1 MLPVS
6 KSFNS
11 AYIIHF
17 IESGLQSIF
26 DPIYKIVLKEQTGE
40 ADVKM
45 LLVQMHEHQQN
56 VLGEVSEEYKWIF
69 NWSPIKA
76 LIYIRDEFNKQGYP
90 ISMLDQFMKEPEEIK
105 DIIKAGYC
113 EHPEICIADFLFVQ
127 DKPEF
132 NNFTFNE
139 EELKQFEERPIEEWL
154 LLMRELKIPMKGEV
168 DEFTTSLQSINN
180 LSYGWDKLKVAKVQ
194 EAMNPTESI
203 MNGIEL
209 SEVFAGN
216 YNLIPST
223 ETQDSELNQDLIVDN
238 EHFNSL
244 TQQRQYQ
251 INHFLKSNHKKLLNN
266 ISHDV
271 QVVFSV
277 IDTFNEQSLKSE
289 LKSIRHS
296 LYSTNIEAESLN
308 AFRKIKSLRKNYNT
322 TNVLTGMEAIVHG
335 YLPIVHQY
343 SRLIG
348 SKLTYNN
355 NNYLLTIGNYIR
367 KPVQTYKKIQL
378 SSAMQ
383 GGNANDNTTK
393 IREVIKTVYRLI
405 PRVVYINGGD
415 NKKQE
420 KKQPKD
426 SESNE
431 KFNPYNHIVQSSA
444 TEQYIN
450 SLKKIVDDF
459 NKEYATEYR
468 IISDMLVK
476 IPNMKFEH
484 VNKNAAIVFLNQLEK
499 VMITSAKS
507 TIAISGAFAAK
518 DINEVYIRAVKSLI
532 KSLDELHEDTFS
544 GLIKPLNAI
553 IDACKA
559 SKYAYVEAR
568 NKYLVSSKS
577 DYELLYR
584 DDITSEIYKPCNLK
598 KSEIR
603 CVRDSIKRII
613 TIFNSRS
620 GDNTRSGTKDILTKY
635 IADISNRDRLIEN
648 YFKDME
654 TAVKIPLSKNFGKD
668 LKQIKQLISMKLVWI
683 NETKEAYLWLNRIL
697 DKFLVQSRLDA
708 LKQKALT
715 KDEIDTIATA
725 YIGFS
730 RYYGS
735 IQGIVKQFEDFLKTP
750 EKIVNYFAL
759 FRLGRATLE
768 NIGGLDFLETIYKK
782 FDIGS
787 DSIDWTTFKPKLYGY
802 LANSL
807 IGLDIYQK
815 YTFKD
820 NGKDINMFRPVDHN
834 WLRVPIND
842 VLLNGKYTADEFVA
856 MNPVEQKDKIFI
868 ETIAHDILGLNS
880 IEIIQGV
887 AGAAPINPT
896 LAQCAI
902 NDAMKDG
909 KLGDNKFLI
918 GFSMSASPRFNAM
931 TLDNF
936 NNYVIQSMFTP
947 VVQLID
953 KYIAQRYEGSIDL
966 TTNTNMMLQGGDKFN
981 GASVFDLIDN
991 QTMKNV
997 SVYPEAVQF
1006 YVSAYVIMN
1015 KYGEIYGNNDDVH
1028 LRFSKLSGLARLQKC
1043 FTSNKFV
1050 IVDNFELQIFVSV
1063 MNDYWNSVGGEIK
1076 DRTIKAIELIINELN
1091 GLIVFNKKES
1101 YLLSG
1106 HNLNEYSEVF
1116 VDGLQSLEKSLNE
1129 LIDKASTSIV
1139 SRGLEST
1146 VIIDKKFESYMNRI
1160 KSCEPTLR
1168 FNELR
1173 NIILEISENKNNK
1186 SGYYGFVDMCI
1197 SPVYILGSYY
1207 DNVMNYMRVTATS
1220 EFESYSSE
1228 KVFQSLYGYTDI
1240 WTDMSL
1246 AKHNT
1251 FLTLV
1256 STFENKELSHI
1267 AEHLLTLPNIN
1278 VRREIL
1284 TSWILSFVPAGV
1296 AVAVNVLYNG
1306 RNYPATGLIGHDDL
1320 ADEGYR
1326 FSVTAQKI
1334 RRVQIINAG
1343 AHGSQSITP
1352 TEATEIMTVFY
1363 NRLATVYKDNI
1374 QKFMKVMKANAGSL
1388 TDFGEILLDV
1398 MSRADTLPHSLNELS
1413 STVLKEL
1420 NKNYNILVDNM
1431 MKYPGLNDQ
1440 AIVRI
1445 AESMK
1450 NKFKQSIDEQLE
1462 KLRTKEDSP
1471 LDMKMIII
1479 PSTKLISKIPS
1490 INIDKMSI
1498 LSTTITQD
1506 VINEAYPTTYT
1517 RYVIESLAALDNNY
1531 FLPLTFV
1538 ESLMNS
1544 PLKNQT
1550 FYCLENNFKLTKN
1563 NEEHDFTE
1571 DFKVD
1576 VESSLLISRSRSDIA
1591 ILRMSSDTMS
1601 DAQMNKTLAIIPFL
1615 VNILEKC
1622 KLLLP
1627 NNAVYSICPGSEIH
1641 VNAKTEINILL
1652 SALKDLYQNYS
1663 TCKIN
1668 NKFMNVGE
1676 TKLKH
1681 FVSEIRLLLDEGYLD
1696 YQTLIETPE
1705 VFEWICPRAFNN
1717 FGLTFKRFD
1726 RFDDYKSNFLTAF
1739 GDDVFSDSFEN
1750 TLDVLAKI
1758 LSYKLYSGITLT
1770 QKTVLSLQTMV
1781 RRSESIA
1788 MAGGNINNDVA
1799 DEARIGGFQGGLGE
1813 DHQETNPFEIFGI
1826 KNDKPFEI
1834 YNKDKALK
1842 FKKSLTI
1849 VDNKVYGIFDGL
1861 FNVVVNKQRG
1871 EVTETTARVAIPAD
1885 IEHGVEMNEE
1895 TITLK
1900 DKVDIRVNVHDIGAK
1915 LNTKKVSK
1923 NTKGEDITPLLLDV
1937 SSNVPA
1943 VLEFDENNAVIQDL
1957 GACNPYK
1964 YGVPTLMS
1972 YMKKYQN
1979 LADVQQ
1985 GSFEQIPKTNGEAR
1999 LIREQSYIP
2008 LMYAQMFGLYID
2020 QISKDNVKYINED
2033 NGVYVAILQRN
2044 LSKFP
2049 KPTADPTEIPI
2060 GMIVGWLINQSLGF
2074 EEWQKCMAPFKH
2086 LDKMNNGFI
2095 NSINAEKFEV
2105 VMAATAGIMKCL
2117 TFIHVT
2123 EQDKNVEFFECL
2135 VMKYKKEIEEFC
2147 NNLLRGKFDYSFT
2160 LKEGDT
2166 IERAND
2172 VNFGEYMIANE
2183 MYYGPYGPNRFF
2195 RIKSTG
2201 STFNIEYKFREN
2213 VKMNEDIKCYATKV
2227 SSLYQLVNK
2236 YSCSRGIKQLRI
2248 FKGDELENSFNF
2260 NVYNGDYCFM
2270 ATNRAK
2276 FELVGFKCV
2285 LNYHKILDAKIQSGE
2300 SRFILIPTPVLLD
2313 REVGEDEEIGL
2324 AMLKN
2329 AGLNIQPAAGV
2340 NGYIVDPTQPQPK
2353 RIVETQTYN
2362 QRMLGNVPDIVK
2374 GFLTCK
2380 DLYNSDGMITEN
2392 AENNKV
2398 EPFRPLNN
2406 LTENA
2411 IPLRYFEDIKLG
2423 MQKLSAVTEGSSIE
2437 DIVKTEFYK
2446 DGAIREMIRTD
2457 FVEKFLFTNNM
2468 NLNQYLN
2475 EATFDTSEQGWSNI
2489 FEFVEEYY
2497 LNAVAIKI
2505 NEHFNGDAHIQN
2517 VTIDIYLN
2525 AVHNVITE
2533 LLGNLKNLSN
2543 MPIATRVL
2551 GNTNIISLE
2560 QHYKHIDQTIADPQ
2574 STFRTELVNLVGNA
2588 RNDNVLFQY
2597 TGTNSVRTY
2606 HQSIIRLFK
2615 KNPIEGNDTAGRI
2628 HYVATP
2634 GNEYSGIIVDGKV
2647 NDYKYRQFTTKF
2659 KMYDI
2664 QREERGA
2671 KYNNNDYKYQ
2681 QGNQS
2686 ESILNLQ
2693 CNVSRSNYIKLAS
2706 NHIDNTHDIEA
2717 VISNFRLD
2725 WSNTATKRARFI
2737 ERLNSIIAYALNHM
2751 DMGCNVSLDLNGVA
2765 GLNNYFQV
2773 HQIGVNY
2780 IDGGIAQT
2788 DNLRNKLRI
2797 IVEELDTLNSPIGL
2811 GICENARLKIDGA
2824 GNIDHNHITPIYD
2837 VHSAYISADNDTA
2850 RPYHG
2855 GSSYIDRFPFDF
2867 ANHNDAHVTNPA
2879 PISPEVKDTTD
2890 PTQMSPSQ
2898 ALMWFGKD
2906 IDEEASYETMLN
2918 NTLGGQIIPALYN
2931 ILANID
2937 LPVDQTVNVGVN
2949 INLEA
2954 EFLAHALKYHSRNN
2968 HGVVHDYIDPYGIP
2982 TFIYGSVLTDEDAV
2996 INGTWSGNVVRIN
3009 NSYKGRAARV
3019 NLYTLTGNA
3028 RKKVYKNGSQ
3038 EPNKCSVDWSLR
3050 NGVLTSPVSNNL
3062 DGNGNNYS
3070 VYQALKIDLQTWTD
3084 LKQLGVYRNPY
3095 WALEHKPFSTGA
3107 AGVAAGAA
3115 GVDGVAAGVA
3125 GAAAYNESYISSG
3138 LFAYGGVIAGQHG
3151 SAIADVAGVAIQAR
3165 TAHLGRAGNGVIE
3178 HMFAANNNNINC
3190 TYGFDYAVG
3199 IVEKMTR
3206 RSFSNALILHIIDQV
3221 ANGNDHI
3228 QFKYTA
3234 ALSNCVADGLHTI
3247 KESPTGKIAN
3257 NEFVI
3262 PTEDLLR
3269 IAITDENPVFHTLA
3283 GNTNGLLGDANNRI
3297 DYEFT
3302 GYNVIKPGNADP
3314 TELDIIKALAQG
3326 KVNIMVVAKAL
3337 GCQLS
3342 QLGNWPIAIGDHND
3356 DHFGLSDGAVNRAG
3370 SPFTTQIQQDGGVN
3384 NLPYTQR
3391 TMGMIEEFF
3400 TKLIRAYVI
3409 YCTNVSGINLQIANM
3424 QRVQESYIEKNL
3436 QDNIAQL
3443 QLVDK
3448 FTGHNVNTLTTSGLI
3463 YGVHVMQRAIN
3474 DIAEPN
3480 YIYHPNVAK
3489 DKFNSDHIIRG
3500 LFVSYHN
3507 HRSAKEQ
3514 MGNNSTITIIQH
3526 NTDATDDHFYGLSSI
3541 NMQANAGHASAD
3553 YVSIPNV
3560 LPKVTYVHTKSPSIV
3575 KKYPFGWYYATR
3587 SQGKLADLAA
3597 GIPYMMMINE
3607 FYSNDR
3613 YAIKYNNKYVNL
3625 GLLTNY
3631 SFNTSV
3637 EDYSC
3642 DLEPYEYYATRDIV
3656 TGNKYN
3662 VLKTLKDIEPSHN
3675 SVFNNRDLSFMDV
3688 FNPSFFIKSGIAI
3701 TDDDFLNKCIMQAV
3715 YTNKG
3720 KYVSLLHPMDFINI
3734 LSKSTTARELI
3745 QSTHEH
3751 IDDLNYCNNHDSALK
3766 LEESEIRLYNGVSL
3780 LGSLTNIVTSGAF
3793 ATLSSAVT
3801 STNVANEPIF
3811 AANGLIPVNYA
3822 SAHII
3827 YGCRVGILMILN
3839 KMGST
3844 KNNLNIDITKMDP
3857 QVIKARLPIFEY
3869 FIKAY
3874 IQNMDPT
3881 IPVLPQVKFGNV
3893 FKTSYG
3899 NNNGISNNVALVKFI
3914 DYSHRHTGIVSNN
3927 PESEARYY
3935 VQPYNRNL
3943 SLLSIADGVNNRD
3956 VFGIATDNLFGFA
3969 LYHSYL
3975 AYNGYNVIGDA
3986 PAHAAADYD
3995 NRNIYTHPEQF
4006 TDGRDI
4012 ILRILSIIAGI
4023 NNTHYPTIR
4032 GVVVDRVPAITKHV
4046 DINSISPDSFCD
4058 QVARTINAAANAS
4071 HVNPV
4076 FNAIRVRSVLRM
4088 LYRYFFQF
4096 ASTHTADTIIYI
4108 PENLL
4113 NSSNEVHYPAESGLN
4128 NLDVVYV
4135 NPHEVCLRYMFDRNV
4150 DNNGIGLHAAVI
4162 NGHNIN
4168 LIAYNFIEQVSQSF
4182 DGIIKCNVNHIREQL
4197 VDYNDAEETAKVIN
4211 NLTTILLCGLHD
4223 ILQIEFSQQIL
4234 SLHKD
4239 DIINIVL
4246 DTIMGISDY
4255 DEVPNEG
4262 SNYGYSVDLISGA
4275 KLPLRN
4281 HIMDV
4286 TNNNQVSI
4294 IPQIHSLD
4302 QISLYNDNM
4311 IEFTIANINII
4322 GNDILFEHR
4331 FVIPS
4336 SMSVNRRE
4344 TKFDQL
4350 HQEGQKNDIGIKL
4363 RNKEIHKGLYC
4374 YRNNKLN
4381 HSVRI
4386 RYPQAVVLMAKLFEL
4401 AGCCKLKGVNG
4412 SDANLFIDLANEFS
4426 INIERNSTVVNL
4438 PVQQGLKNKH
4448 INGRINGEHDIPFTN
4463 STNNECE
4470 KNINIE
4476 LAITKGIHKYLDDVD
4491 VFTSEDQLAKSI
4503 RSRITELTKY
4513 ISEYVNGEILVSSGE
4528 DIRNWVIRYSA
4539 TFKPNQRRIKYDHNG
4554 LEAIT
4559 GLMLNTGN
4567 NGKLDKLLT
4576 LNSIGA
4582 DGVGNTPNDN
4592 TINDYINAGSNI
4604 TGLILTSGG
4613 IANANEV
4620 KDYIARTYVPN
4631 VYDNTCTFK
4640 VQDDGAYITP
4650 VAGVVRKSLYA
4661 AKEEFDKYIQSTLV
4675 KASDIDILNELYGV
4689 TAEEYNT
4696 IINQI
4701 FTAMINKLETVQGI
4715 AKFDMNLM
4723 FKLLLAESDGIH
4735 TIPAQQLTI
4744 EDGTENVSFVDPT
4757 HQIVAGININDIVD
4771 RIGAFDRTMTN
4782 PITPLSGNP
4791 GAKNL
4796 NEFKIVLKAMIIDYL
4811 KYIVGTNIE
4820 VEYKHGVDNG
4830 SINRVAAHA
4839 DIYHAANASTI
4850 GFSIGGKQAGI
4861 FSPVANKFSR
4871 INPHKHRFNWAQLTK
4886 SATTHIGRD
4895 AHHVHD
4901 SLNDKMGRYVKAL
4914 YACGVIDDY
4923 NTNVVASESEIS
4935 RLRSL
4940 LFNTLCKNITT
4951 NGDRDKIATDL
4962 EEIISHID
4970 GDKDGFD
4977 IAPVGH
4983 KFGNDNVMEI
4993 YQLDLAVCGQ
5003 ILKYVSTY
5011 EEFNKLYSM
5020 MMHNITFA
5028 QDGILENR
5036 SVENIITNYNVPRNA
5051 INNIGGIVVIPA
5063 ATDSQ
5068 YKPTILELFRNYLNT
5083 IAINANN
5090 GLGNLIYNIESR
5102 TNGNALI
5109 DCTGNV
5115 NIGYASADA
5124 NNYLVLDG
5132 TGFLQGTRT
5141 NNNEFGM
5148 VQECAN
5154 WFAEYQKEMLKF
5166 VLYAEFGK
5174 LKDYNNC
5181 GINNRKVPKFASL
5194 HNPVIFADFAKHCN
5208 DPRFSMA
5215 LLTLNMHKLIN
5226 KDSIRAVGIRQFK
5239 NAIGLYRTV
5248 FEKYCIP
5255 GKFNFTPMV
5264 KSTEAKL
5271 YTRKEY
5277 DNIVHR
5283 TSEMSEFQQLIKSSI
5298 PEFDPVQAIVG
5309 DMNFEQPVAMTGGA
5323 MIGGLNRLAEVDGED
5338 VLKEYCE
5345 QSKALTNVIN
5355 VDSSKIQDAIVA
5367 YYQKPLMSF
5376 NAYFNNNS
5384 FVEIIYN
5391 SMLYRN
5397 AIKKIHN
5404 NLPEGNRNR
5413 YLIDLLLQCMFDG
5426 ATPISTVQDNIYDGN
5441 NHSHR
5446 ESEYPGNTYKVD
5458 TEDTPKTIR
5467 EFNKE
5472 HAYNQIHQFTPN
5484 YKFFN
5489 NKVRYFEFDDVHNKY
5504 ADMKEDKE
5512 FVKYIKDRLGNN
5524 LLDVIVN
5531 LDTCDTCIATLAN
5544 LVKQF
5549 SYYDI
5554 DSKAR
5559 IYDTMSYSDT
5569 TIDEISKL

>member
-1 MLPVS
+1 MLPVN

-26 DPIYKIVLKEQTGE
+26 DPIYKIVLKEQTGGL
-40 ADVKM
+40 DVKM

-76 LIYIRDEFNKQGYP
+76 LIYIRDEFNKQCYP

-105 DIIKAGYC
+105 GIIKAGYC

-132 NNFTFNE
+132 NNFTFSE
-139 EELKQFEERPIEEWL
+139 EELKQFEERPIEEWI
-154 LLMRELKIPMKGEV
+154 LLMRELKVPMKGEV

-194 EAMNPTESI
+194 EAINPTEST
-203 MNGIEL
+203 MNSEEL

-223 ETQDSELNQDLIVDN
+223 EAQDSELNQDLIVDN

-244 TQQRQYQ
+244 PQQRQYQ

-266 ISHDV
+266 ISHNV
-271 QVVFSV
+271 QVVFSA

-289 LKSIRHS
+289 LKSIRYS

-308 AFRKIKSLRKNYNT
+308 AFSKIKSLRKNYNT

-335 YLPIVHQY
+335 YLPIIHQY

-355 NNYLLTIGNYIR
+355 NNYLLTIGNYLR
-367 KPVQTYKKIQL
+367 KPIQTYKKIQL
-378 SSAMQ
+378 SSAIQ
-383 GGNANDNTTK
+383 GGNVSDNTTK
-393 IREVIKTVYRLI
+393 IREVIKTVYRSI

-415 NKKQE
+415 NNKQE

-426 SESNE
+426 NELSE
-431 KFNPYNHIVQSSA
+431 KFNPYNHIVQGSA

-450 SLKKIVDDF
+450 SLKKIVDNF

-476 IPNMKFEH
+476 IPNMKLEH
-484 VNKNAAIVFLNQLEK
+484 VNKNAAIIFLNQLEK

-518 DINEVYIRAVKSLI
+518 DINEVYIRAVNSLI

-559 SKYAYVEAR
+559 SKYAYVAAR

-584 DDITSEIYKPCNLK
+584 DDITSEIYKPCGLK

-635 IADISNRDRLIEN
+635 ISDISNRNQLIEN

-654 TAVKIPLSKNFGKD
+654 TAVKIPLSKNFGND

-697 DKFLVQSRLDA
+697 DKFLVQARLDA

-715 KDEIDTIATA
+715 KDEIDTIAIA

-820 NGKDINMFRPVDHN
+820 NGKDIKIFRPVNHD
-834 WLRVPIND
+834 WLRVPINN
-842 VLLNGKYTADEFVA
+842 VLLDGKYTADELAA

-947 VVQLID
+947 IIQLID

-991 QTMKNV
+991 QTMKNI

-1050 IVDNFELQIFVSV
+1050 IVDNFELQVFVSV

-1116 VDGLQSLEKSLNE
+1116 VDGLQSLEKSLKE
-1129 LIDKASTSIV
+1129 LIEKASTSIV

-1146 VIIDKKFESYMNRI
+1146 VIVDKKFESYMNRI

-1173 NIILEISENKNNK
+1173 NIILEISENKNSK

-1207 DNVMNYMRVTATS
+1207 DNIMNYMRVTATS

-1228 KVFQSLYGYTDI
+1228 KVFQSLYGYTDT
-1240 WTDMSL
+1240 WADMSL

-1278 VRREIL
+1278 IRREVL
-1284 TSWILSFVPAGV
+1284 TSWILSFVPVGAV
-1296 AVAVNVLYNG
+1296 AAVNVPYNG

-1326 FSVTAQKI
+1326 FAITAQKI

-1343 AHGSQSITP
+1343 AHGVQSITLA
-1352 TEATEIMTVFY
+1352 EATEIMTVFY
-1363 NRLATVYKDNI
+1363 NRLAIVYKDNV

-1450 NKFKQSIDEQLE
+1450 NKFKLSIDEQLE

-1517 RYVIESLAALDNNY
+1517 RYVVESLAVLDNNY

-1591 ILRMSSDTMS
+1591 TLRMSSDTMS
-1601 DAQMNKTLAIIPFL
+1601 DAQMNKTLAMIPFL

-1652 SALKDLYQNYS
+1652 GALKDLYQNYS

-1717 FGLTFKRFD
+1717 FGLTFKKFD

-1750 TLDVLAKI
+1750 TLDVLAKV
-1758 LSYKLYSGITLT
+1758 LSYKLYSGITLI
-1770 QKTVLSLQTMV
+1770 QKTVLSLQTMT
-1781 RRSESIA
+1781 RRNESIA
-1788 MAGGNINNDVA
+1788 MAGGNINNSVA
-1799 DEARIGGFQGGLGE
+1799 DESRIGGFQGGLGE

-1834 YNKDKALK
+1834 YNKDEALK

-1871 EVTETTARVAIPAD
+1871 EVTETAARVAIPTN

-1900 DKVDIRVNVHDIGAK
+1900 DKVDIRVNVHDIGTK

-1923 NTKGEDITPLLLDV
+1923 NTKGEDTIPLLLDV
-1937 SSNVPA
+1937 SNNVPA

-1985 GSFEQIPKTNGEAR
+1985 GSFEQIPKTNSEAR

-2020 QISKDNVKYINED
+2020 QIAKDNVKYINED
-2033 NGVYVAILQRN
+2033 NGIYVAILQRN

-2086 LDKMNNGFI
+2086 LDKMNDGFI

-2117 TFIHVT
+2117 TFVHVAD
-2123 EQDKNVEFFECL
+2123 QDKNVEFFECL

-2147 NNLLRGKFDYSFT
+2147 NNLFRGKFDYSFT
-2160 LKEGDT
+2160 LKEGNT
-2166 IERAND
+2166 IEGAND

-2183 MYYGPYGPNRFF
+2183 MYYGPHGPNRFF
-2195 RIKSTG
+2195 RIKSIG

-2248 FKGDELENSFNF
+2248 FKDNELENSFNF

-2329 AGLNIQPAAGV
+2329 AGLNIQSSAGV
-2340 NGYIVDPTQPQPK
+2340 NGYIVDLTQPQPK

-2380 DLYNSDGMITEN
+2380 DLYNADGMITEN
-2392 AENNKV
+2392 ARDNKI
-2398 EPFRPLNN
+2398 EPFRQLNN

-2423 MQKLSAVTEGSSIE
+2423 MQKLSAVTENSNIE
-2437 DIVKTEFYK
+2437 DMVKTEFYK
-2446 DGAIREMIRTD
+2446 EGAIREMIRTD

-2475 EATFDTSEQGWSNI
+2475 EATFNTSEQGWSNI

-2505 NEHFNGDAHIQN
+2505 NEHFNGDTHIQN

-2533 LLGNLKNLSN
+2533 LLANLKNLSN

-2560 QHYKHIDQTIADPQ
+2560 QHYKHIDNTIANPQ
-2574 STFRTELVNLVGNA
+2574 STFREGLVHLVDH
-2588 RNDNVLFQY
+2588 DNVLFQY
-2597 TGTNSVRTY
+2597 TGKNSVRTY
-2606 HQSIIRLFK
+2606 HQQIIKLFK

-2628 HYVATP
+2628 RYIATS
-2634 GNEYSGIIVDGKV
+2634 GNKYSGIIVDGKV
-2647 NDYKYRQFTTKF
+2647 DNYKYRQFSPKF

-2706 NHIDNTHDIEA
+2706 NHIDNTEDIEA
-2717 VISNFRLD
+2717 VIPNPVLLD
-2725 WSNTATKRARFI
+2725 LNTWVTQTTKRSRFI

-2751 DMGCNVSLDLNGVA
+2751 DMGCNVSNDPNGVA
-2765 GLNNYFQV
+2765 GLDNYLQV
-2773 HQIGVNY
+2773 HPVGVNY

-2788 DNLRNKLRI
+2788 DNLRKKLRI

-2811 GICENARLKIDGA
+2811 GICENARLRIGIA
-2824 GNIDHNHITPIYD
+2824 ENIDFNHTTPYND
-2837 VHSAYISADNDTA
+2837 VHSVYLSGDNNTA

-2855 GSSYIDRFPFDF
+2855 GSSYIHRFPFDF
-2867 ANHNDAHVTNPA
+2867 ANHNDARVPNPA
-2879 PISPEVKDTTD
+2879 PISPEVNDTTD

-2918 NTLGGQIIPALYN
+2918 NTQGGQIIPALYN

-2937 LPVDQTVNVGVN
+2937 LPVDQTVDGINV
-2949 INLEA
+2949 NLEA
-2954 EFLAHALKYHSRNN
+2954 EFLAHALKYHSENN
-2968 HGVVHDYIDPYGIP
+2968 HDVVHDYIDPYGIP

-2996 INGTWSGNVVRIN
+2996 INGTWSGNAANVN
-3009 NSYKGRAARV
+3009 LNYKGRAARV
-3019 NLYTLTGNA
+3019 NLYMPNTNNNA
-3028 RKKVYKNGSQ
+3028 IRKVYSNGSQ
-3038 EPNKCSVDWSLR
+3038 EPNKCSNNWTLI
-3050 NGVLTSPVSNNL
+3050 NGVLTGPVSGNL
-3062 DGNGNNYS
+3062 DGAGAGIAS
-3070 VYQALKIDLQTWTD
+3070 VYHALKMDLQTWTD

-3095 WALEHKPFSTGA
+3095 WALEHKPFSADGHVGIV
-3107 AGVAAGAA
+3107 AGVVA
-3115 GVDGVAAGVA
+3115 GVVN
-3125 GAAAYNESYISSG
+3125 NENHISSG
-3138 LFAYGGVIAGQHG
+3138 LFAYGGVIAGKRG
-3151 SAIADVAGVAIQAR
+3151 SAFAAGAAGAAIQAR

-3178 HMFAANNNNINC
+3178 HLFANGNIGDTN
-3190 TYGFDYAVG
+3190 GFDYAVG
-3199 IVEKMTR
+3199 IVERMTR

-3269 IAITDENPVFHTLA
+3269 IAITDENPLFRQWA
-3283 GNTNGLLGDANNRI
+3283 GNNNGLLGDPNNRI

-3302 GYNVIKPGNADP
+3302 GYNIIKPGNANP

-3342 QLGNWPIAIGDHND
+3342 QLGNWPDALNAPAANVAQ
-3356 DHFGLSDGAVNRAG
+3356 FGLDAGAVNRAG

-3384 NLPYTQR
+3384 NLPHTQR
-3391 TMGMIEEFF
+3391 TIGMIEEFF

-3409 YCTNVSGINLQIANM
+3409 YCANVSGINLQIANM
-3424 QRVQESYIEKNL
+3424 QRVQESYIEKDL
-3436 QDNIAQL
+3436 QNNMVQL

-3448 FTGHNVNTLTTSGLI
+3448 FTGHSVDTLTTSGLI

-3474 DIAEPN
+3474 DITEPN
-3480 YIYHPNVAK
+3480 YGNNHPNVAK
-3489 DKFNSDHIIRG
+3489 DKRDPNHHLERVFA
-3500 LFVSYHN
+3500 SYHD

-3514 MGNNSTITIIQH
+3514 MGNNATITIIQH
-3526 NTDATDDHFYGLSSI
+3526 NTGAIDDHFYGLSSI
-3541 NMQANAGHASAD
+3541 NMQDNVGVAAAD
-3553 YVSIPNV
+3553 YVSIPNI
-3560 LPKVTYVHTKSPSIV
+3560 LPKVTYVHTKSPSII
-3575 KKYPFGWYYATR
+3575 KKYPFGWYYAAR
-3587 SQGKLADLAA
+3587 SQGKLSDLAA

-3637 EDYSC
+3637 EYYSC
-3642 DLEPYEYYATRDIV
+3642 DLEPYEYYATRDIA

-3720 KYVSLLHPMDFINI
+3720 KYVSLLHPMDFVNI

-3745 QSTHEH
+3745 QATHEH
-3751 IDDLNYCNNHDSALK
+3751 IDDLNYYNNPDSALK
-3766 LEESEIRLYNGVSL
+3766 LEESEIKLYNGVSL

-3801 STNVANEPIF
+3801 SVNVANEPIF

-3839 KMGST
+3839 KMEST
-3844 KNNLNIDITKMDP
+3844 KNNLNIDVTKMDP
-3857 QVIKARLPIFEY
+3857 QIIKARLPIFEY

-3914 DYSHRHTGIVSNN
+3914 DYSRRHTGMVSNN

-3935 VQPYNRNL
+3935 VQPYNNNL
-3943 SLLSIADGVNNRD
+3943 SLLSMADSANNRD
-3956 VFGIATDNLFGFA
+3956 VFGIAVDNLFGFA

-3975 AYNGYNVIGDA
+3975 AYNGYNGIGNA
-3986 PAHAAADYD
+3986 PDHAATGYD
-3995 NRNIYTHPEQF
+3995 NRNISDHPELF

-4012 ILRILSIIAGI
+4012 ILRILSVIAGI
-4023 NNTHYPTIR
+4023 DNTHYPTIR
-4032 GVVVDRVPAITKHV
+4032 GVAANTVPAITKHV

-4058 QVARTINAAANAS
+4058 QVAKTINAAANAS

-4088 LYRYFFQF
+4088 FYRYFFQF
-4096 ASTHTADTIIYI
+4096 ASTHTNNAIVAINTNI
-4108 PENLL
+4108 L
-4113 NSSNEVHYPAESGLN
+4113 NSSNEVHYPAESGLDH
-4128 NLDVVYV
+4128 LDVVHV
-4135 NPHEVCLRYMFDRNV
+4135 HPHEVCLRYMFYQNV
-4150 DNNGIGLHAAVI
+4150 ANANGIGLHTAVI
-4162 NGHNIN
+4162 NGNNIN
-4168 LIAYNFIEQVSQSF
+4168 LITYNFIEQASQSF
-4182 DGIIKCNVNHIREQL
+4182 DGITRCNINHIREQL
-4197 VDYNDAEETAKVIN
+4197 VNYIDHEETTKVIN

-4262 SNYGYSVDLISGA
+4262 SNYGYGVDLISGA

-4281 HIMDV
+4281 HIMDI
-4286 TNNNQVSI
+4286 TNHNQVSI
-4294 IPQIHSLD
+4294 IPQIRSLD
-4302 QISLYNDNM
+4302 QISSNDG
-4311 IEFTIANINII
+4311 IIAFTMDNINRI
-4322 GNDILFEHR
+4322 GNNISFEHR

-4336 SMSVNRRE
+4336 SLFINRCE

-4350 HQEGQKNDIGIKL
+4350 HREDQPNDIGIKL
-4363 RNKEIHKGLYC
+4363 RNNEIHKGLYC
-4374 YRNNKLN
+4374 YRNTKLN
-4381 HSVRI
+4381 NSIRI
-4386 RYPQAVVLMAKLFEL
+4386 RYPQAVALMAKLFEL
-4401 AGCCKLKGVNG
+4401 AGCCKLRNVNG

-4438 PVQQGLKNKH
+4438 PVQQGIQNKH
-4448 INGRINGEHDIPFTN
+4448 INGRINGDHNIPFTK

-4470 KNINIE
+4470 KSIDID

-4491 VFTSEDQLAKSI
+4491 VFTSEDKLAKSI

-4513 ISEYVNGEILVSSGE
+4513 ISEYVNGEIFVSSGE
-4528 DIRNWVIRYSA
+4528 DIKNWVIRYSA
-4539 TFKPNQRRIKYDHNG
+4539 TFKPNQRRTKYDHNG

-4559 GLMLNTGN
+4559 GLMLNAGN

-4576 LNSIGA
+4576 LNGVNA
-4582 DGVGNTPNDN
+4582 DGVGNTPNNN
-4592 TINDYINAGSNI
+4592 TIDAYINAGSNI
-4604 TGLILTSGG
+4604 TGLRLTTGG
-4613 IANANEV
+4613 NANANDVE
-4620 KDYIARTYVPN
+4620 KHIARTYVPN
-4631 VYDNTCTFK
+4631 VHVNTCTFK
-4640 VQDDGAYITP
+4640 VQDDGAYVAP
-4650 VAGVVRKSLYA
+4650 AAGVVRKSLYA
-4661 AKEEFDKYIQSTLV
+4661 AKEEFDQYIQSTLV

-4701 FTAMINKLETVQGI
+4701 FTAMIAKLENIQGI

-4723 FKLLLAESDGIH
+4723 FKLLFSENDDIH
-4735 TIPAQQLTI
+4735 NIPAQSLTI

-4757 HQIVAGININDIVD
+4757 YQIVAGININDIVN

-4782 PITPLSGNP
+4782 LITPLSGNP
-4791 GAKNL
+4791 VTKNL

-4839 DIYHAANASTI
+4839 DIYNAANASTI
-4850 GFSIGGKQAGI
+4850 GFSIGGKQVGI

-4886 SATTHIGRD
+4886 SSTTHIGGD
-4895 AHHVHD
+4895 AHHAHD

-4914 YACGVIDDY
+4914 YACGVIDNY
-4923 NTNVVASESEIS
+4923 NTDIVVSESEIS

-4940 LFNTLCKNITT
+4940 LFNTLCKNITIS
-4951 NGDRDKIATDL
+4951 GDRDKIATDL
-4962 EEIISHID
+4962 EEIISHMD

-4977 IAPVGH
+4977 IAPLGH

-5011 EEFNKLYSM
+5011 EEFNKLYAI
-5020 MMHNITFA
+5020 MMHNITLA
-5028 QDGILENR
+5028 QDRIFGDR
-5036 SVENIITNYNVPRNA
+5036 SIEDIITNYNVPRNA
-5051 INNIGGIVVIPA
+5051 IDSAGNVVIIPA
-5063 ATDSQ
+5063 STDAH
-5068 YKPTILELFRNYLNT
+5068 YKPTILNLFRNYLNT

-5090 GLGNLIYNIESR
+5090 GLGNLIYHIESR
-5102 TNGNALI
+5102 INGNVSI
-5109 DCTGNV
+5109 DCTGIV
-5115 NIGYASADA
+5115 NQGYANADA
-5124 NNYLVLDG
+5124 NNKLLLDG
-5132 TGFLQGTRT
+5132 TGFSQGTRSD
-5141 NNNEFGM
+5141 NNEFGM

-5154 WFAEYQKEMLKF
+5154 WFAEYQKEMLRF

-5194 HNPVIFADFAKHCN
+5194 HNPVIFADFTKHCN

-5277 DNIVHR
+5277 DNIIHR

-5309 DMNFEQPVAMTGGA
+5309 NMNFEQPVAMTGGT

-5345 QSKALTNVIN
+5345 QAKALTNVIN

-5397 AIKKIHN
+5397 AIKKIHD

-5458 TEDTPKTIR
+5458 IEDTPKTIR

-5569 TIDEISKL
+5569 AIDEISKL